1 MKKLNRKLIKG
12 TNRALAGLLSFIG
25 FSSCWPFAVVYGTEP
40 AEFEYDVFGIVTDS
54 KGEYLEGIRVSATRA
69 DYRGNSFNVQ
79 ELKDTLYTNDRGQ
92 FTYFLKGSTSGKGE
106 LRIKYD
112 DVNNIF
118 ASDSTVIEL
127 NYLEDEKREKYIN
140 ISLKEKDS
148 E

>member
-25 FSSCWPFAVVYGTEP
+25 FSSCWPFAGVYGTEQ
-40 AEFEYDVFGIVTDS
+40 AEYIVSGKVTDPE
-54 KGEYLEGIRVSATRA
+54 GESLQGIRVSAARA
-69 DYRGNSFNVQ
+69 DYNGYRVSVW
-79 ELKDTLYTNDRGQ
+79 ELKDTLYTDHSGF
-92 FTYFLKGSTSGKGE
+92 FTYPFKGSSSGKGE